1 MKDWITEN
9 ILQSRT
15 AWAAILIYIA
25 GTIAWIFALPNKDLA
40 AVIAY
45 FTFLGGVFGA
55 WITKNAVQSNINNKN
70 EAGK

>member
-1 MKDWITEN
+1 MEEWIIKN

-15 AWAAILIYIA
+15 AWAAILVFIA
-25 GTIAWIFALPNKDLA
+25 GTIAWIAALPNKDLA

-55 WITKNAVQSNINNKN
+55 WITKNAVQSSINAK
-70 EAGK
+70 ADGGK

>member
-1 MKDWITEN
+1 MKEWIKTN

-15 AWAAILIYIA
+15 AWGAILIFIA
-25 GTIAWIFALPNKDLA
+25 GTIAWIAVLPNKDLA

-55 WITKNAVQSNINNKN
+55 WITKNAVQSNINAKIGT
-70 EAGK
+70 GK